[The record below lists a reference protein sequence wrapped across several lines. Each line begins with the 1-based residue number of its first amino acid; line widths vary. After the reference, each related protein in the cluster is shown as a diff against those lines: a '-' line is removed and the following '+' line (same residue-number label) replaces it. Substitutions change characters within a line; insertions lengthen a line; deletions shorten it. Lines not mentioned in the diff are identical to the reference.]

1 MARVL
6 GGNNSDRWEMAI
18 RGPRELAL
26 THSGEKME
34 VENYGVMELINGV

>member
-1 MARVL
+1 MEKSMARVL

-26 THSGEKME
+26 T
-34 VENYGVMELINGV
+34 